1 MRSWQNNKLEKL
13 SGGLGKCMKL
23 ETINCEDNQI
33 TGISKKIA
41 DLENLKYLLLAN
53 NNLKDLSGLQE
64 KLASRGLRRMTLRG
78 NQLDASLM
86 KLDTD
91 VQDEMKKNGGS
102 KSNETGGVV
111 ESKMGGGFAQ
121 KMNDGL
127 MGGIQEGDEED
138 EED

>member
-1 MRSWQNNKLEKL
+1 
-13 SGGLGKCMKL
+13 
-23 ETINCEDNQI
+23 
-33 TGISKKIA
+33 
-41 DLENLKYLLLAN
+41 
-53 NNLKDLSGLQE
+53 
-64 KLASRGLRRMTLRG
+64 
-78 NQLDASLM
+78 M

-138 EED
+138 EGLVEKKDLLVFVNFFTKYTSNCGFYKI